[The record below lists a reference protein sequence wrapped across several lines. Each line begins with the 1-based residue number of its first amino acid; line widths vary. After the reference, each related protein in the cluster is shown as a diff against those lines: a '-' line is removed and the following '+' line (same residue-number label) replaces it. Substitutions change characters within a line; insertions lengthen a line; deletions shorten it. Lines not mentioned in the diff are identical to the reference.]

1 MPKKTR
7 EVWKLKEYNK
17 CYCYERYGNVYTYVF
32 GIKKSTPFAW
42 TDESKSMALKLLRQR
57 VEESLGVREKKK
69 YLYDLIED
77 YDTNYIPS
85 LSPESQRTTRY
96 IITWLFDMD
105 NFDLE
110 NSHSIRK
117 AVLENINKRGFA
129 NSTYRK
135 RLKIARSLFAYG
147 IDSGYLATNPINRT
161 MIPKEIKKEIE
172 CFEVYEVEEI
182 LRELKTKNLMKTYGA
197 VLWSRYMAT
206 RINETL
212 GIEWAHLDDKD
223 VTFKRKGGHTQTLPY
238 SKFPE
243 LKSYIDS
250 LERTNGKVFDISS
263 QKAGLQFKEAI
274 FSINKKIEEKELK
287 IEPIKTNLSFHAIR
301 KMRENELIDKY
312 PNDIQLV
319 AEILDHSWEVMQAHY
334 VKRMKSQKIRER
346 LIHE

>member
-1 MPKKTR
+1 MPRKTR
-7 EVWKLKEYNK
+7 TVWKLKEYNG

-32 GIKKSTPFAW
+32 GTKKSTPFVW
-42 TDESKSMALKLLRQR
+42 TDESKLMALRLLRQR

-96 IITWLFDMD
+96 IFAWLFEMP
-105 NFDLE
+105 NLDLE
-110 NSHSIRK
+110 DSHAIRK
-117 AVLENINKRGFA
+117 AILENINKRDFA

-172 CFEVYEVEEI
+172 CFEVEDIEKV
-182 LRELKTKNLMKTYGA
+182 LAELKKRNLTKTYGA
-197 VLWSRYMAT
+197 VLFSRFMAT

-212 GIEWAHLDDKD
+212 SIEWKNIDDND
-223 VTFKRKGGHTQTLPY
+223 VRFKRKGGHFQTLPY
-238 SKFPE
+238 SRFPE

-250 LERTNGKVFDISS
+250 LERTDGKVFPISS
-263 QKAGLQFKEAI
+263 QKAGLQFKEV
-274 FSINKKIEEKELK
+274 LRDLGLR
-287 IEPIKTNLSFHAIR
+287 TDLSFHAIR